1 MNEQN
6 FTYPI
11 APTYPLH
18 QLTTIPFEVEEAKEI
33 LAKHGC
39 IIEEHSNQYIIFFPE
54 GTTRTEI
61 YPRTMQ
67 SQYRIILPDGYEL
80 REMYDRFRK
89 ISLLAYSPE

>member
-33 LAKHGC
+33 MAKHGC
-39 IIEEHSNQYIIFFPE
+39 IIEEHPHQYIIFFPE

-67 SQYRIILPDGYEL
+67 PQYRIILPDGFEL
-80 REMYDRFRK
+80 REMYDRYRK

>member
-6 FTYPI
+6 FTLPI

-18 QLTTIPFEVEEAKEI
+18 QLTTLPFDVEETKKI

-39 IIEEHSNQYIIFFPE
+39 IIEEHPDEYSIFFPE
-54 GTTRTEI
+54 GTTRSEI

-67 SQYRIILPDGYEL
+67 PLYRIKLPDGYEL
-80 REMYDRFRK
+80 REIYDRHRK
-89 ISLLAYSPE
+89 ISILGYLLE